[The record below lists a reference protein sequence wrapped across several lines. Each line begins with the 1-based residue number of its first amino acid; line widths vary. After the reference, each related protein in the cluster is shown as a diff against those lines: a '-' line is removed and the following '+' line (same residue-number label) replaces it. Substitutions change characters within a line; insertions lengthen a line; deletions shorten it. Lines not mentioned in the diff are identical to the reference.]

1 MFNFDWELKQ
11 RNLEFL
17 QHKHETQTTHR
28 HETESITPE
37 ERTKWSDRY
46 REDEALMCLTMVT
59 GVRDNQQP
67 DDLEA
72 REGVYV
78 TTI

>member
-1 MFNFDWELKQ
+1 
-11 RNLEFL
+11 
-17 QHKHETQTTHR
+17 
-28 HETESITPE
+28 
-37 ERTKWSDRY
+37 
-46 REDEALMCLTMVT
+46 MVT

-78 TTI
+78 TIPDTQLQLQDGVKGVRSGPVTPADV